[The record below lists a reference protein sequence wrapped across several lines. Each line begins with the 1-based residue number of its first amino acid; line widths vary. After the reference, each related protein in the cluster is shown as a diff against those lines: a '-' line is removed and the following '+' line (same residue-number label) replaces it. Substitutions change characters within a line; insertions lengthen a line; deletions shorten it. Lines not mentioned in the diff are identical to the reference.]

1 MVKTMKNKK
10 YMKNTRRK
18 NLSSS
23 SKKLSNPNKTNK
35 FEKEITVKF
44 LEILMMVKLFHW
56 KTMSYASHKAS
67 DELYDSLN
75 DNIDKF
81 IEVLLGKV
89 GNRIDLMGQKTI
101 SLIDLSSQD
110 KLREKINSFKG
121 YLVSLDNND
130 AIKQMS
136 NSDLLNIRDE
146 ILGNLNQFLYL
157 LTFK

>member
-1 MVKTMKNKK
+1 MVKTIKNKK
-10 YMKNTRRK
+10 YKNTRRK
-18 NLSSS
+18 NYLSSS
-23 SKKLSNPNKTNK
+23 NKTNK

-67 DELYDSLN
+67 DQLYDSLN

-121 YLVSLDNND
+121 YLVGLDNND

-146 ILGNLNQFLYL
+146 ILADLNQFLYL
-157 LTFK
+157 LTFN